1 MNEQPVSLAGLSC
14 VDFSERL
21 ASKAPVP
28 GGGSAAALIGSLAAA
43 LGMMAANLTIGKKKF
58 LPYEEDHRRIIAES
72 DALRLSFLH
81 LIEEDA
87 AAFEP
92 LSRAYSLDKNSPD
105 YSETM
110 RKATLDAA
118 DVPFRMMRN
127 CCDLISLLEELRSK
141 CSALPLSDVGCA
153 VAAVRAALE
162 AASMNVFVN
171 TRLLPGD
178 ADAERLSLEAGRMLE
193 QYIPRAQ
200 VLTDSVMEHLRK

>member
-43 LGMMAANLTIGKKKF
+43 LGTMAANLTIGKKKF

-105 YSETM
+105 YSEMM

-118 DVPFRMMRN
+118 DAPFRMMRN

-141 CSALPLSDVGCA
+141 CSALLLSDVGCA

-178 ADAERLSLEAGRMLE
+178 AEAERLSLEAGRMLE

>member
-1 MNEQPVSLAGLSC
+1 MNKQSVSLSGLSC
-14 VDFSERL
+14 ADFSGRL
-21 ASKAPVP
+21 SSKAPVP
-28 GGGSAAALIGSLAAA
+28 GGGGAAALFGSLAAA
-43 LGMMAANLTIGKKKF
+43 LGTMAANLTLGKKKF
-58 LPYEEDHRRIIAES
+58 LLYEEDHRRIISES
-72 DALRLSFLH
+72 DVLRLNFLR

-92 LSRAYSLDKNSPD
+92 LSRAYSLDKNSQG

-110 RKATLDAA
+110 RKAILDAA
-118 DVPFRMMRN
+118 DAPFRMMRN
-127 CCDLISLLEELRSK
+127 CCNLIALLEELRGK
-141 CSALPLSDVGCA
+141 CSVLLLSDVGCA
-153 VAAVRAALE
+153 AAAVRAALE

-178 ADAERLSLEAGRMLE
+178 AEAERLSLEAGRMLE